1 MAIPVERRASTVGGF
16 AQARLA
22 GLDLLR
28 LLAALAVVGFHY
40 FYAGPTRGLT
50 DVSFPEFSDVAR
62 YGFLGVQLFFVI
74 SGFVIAASVEGRSAW
89 QFGIA
94 RAARLYPAHV
104 VCMTMTAVLVAVW
117 PSPYHVTGSQWVA
130 NLTMVAPV
138 FGQSFMDGAYWS
150 IVVEITFYGWVGLLL
165 WFGVLQRRL
174 LTILAVWMVVAIVN
188 EAVLGSKVVRLL
200 AITEHAPLFVSGVI
214 LQRLWTGDR
223 RIALLMIGAAAVIV
237 GGIHGQSAIPYFDA
251 VYGDRLS
258 TMMLWGLHFGIYGA
272 FVMAL
277 WSSRWLAA
285 RPAVLVLGGLTYPL
299 YLLHQNAGYTLIGH
313 VEPIAGRWMAV
324 RIVLAGMLAASW
336 LIWRYVEPAGRRLV
350 LAVGARAE
358 RILRSIAPRL
368 RLAGETAVVV
378 RTPLPVRRTG

>member
-1 MAIPVERRASTVGGF
+1 MAIPVERRASTVGGV

-89 QFGIA
+89 QFGVA

-104 VCMTMTAVLVAVW
+104 ACMTLTGLVAIAW
-117 PSPYHVTGSQWVA
+117 GGANPVTAAQWVA
-130 NLTMVAPV
+130 NLTMVAPA

-174 LTILAVWMVVAIVN
+174 LTILAVWMVIAIVN

-200 AITEHAPLFVSGVI
+200 LITEHAPLFVSGVL
-214 LQRLWTGDR
+214 LQRFWTGDR
-223 RIALLMIGAAAVIV
+223 RMILLLIGAAAVIV

-251 VYGDRLS
+251 VYGDRL
-258 TMMLWGLHFGIYGA
+258 TPMMLWGLHFGIYGVFA
-272 FVMAL
+272 IAL
-277 WSSRWLAA
+277 WASRWLAA
-285 RPAVLVLGGLTYPL
+285 RPVVLAMGGLTYPL
-299 YLLHQNAGYTLIGH
+299 YLLHQNAGYTLIERI
-313 VEPIAGRWMAV
+313 EPIAGRRMAV
-324 RIVLAGMLAASW
+324 CIVLVGMLAVAG
-336 LIWRYVEPAGRRLV
+336 LIWRYVEPIGRRLV
-350 LAVGARAE
+350 IVVGARAE
-358 RILRSIAPRL
+358 RIIEGMVPWLRIAGALIPI
-368 RLAGETAVVV
+368 V
-378 RTPLPVRRTG
+378 RSPAPVRRTG